1 MNLRILLFRNKPK
14 IRFFFPP
21 KSQLVIYDPVVR
33 DVFKNIVDPYKPT
46 YLALSSEI
54 YLPIFVKACYKK
66 LFQRGERLINLY
78 IIEFLT
84 SINPTL
90 IGTNFEID
98 CRFSYFV
105 SNLGWDTF
113 FVQHGNYAGLFVNE
127 EYRDCYKSS
136 NVADMFVFNS
146 GVKDHMA
153 LNFNYTGNFH
163 VIGSLIANELTDKTI
178 TSNSNGKYLYFISE
192 WEGVKSD
199 VMALQSQQRIVDY
212 CKKYCSDNSMIL
224 KILLRHNKNHPEY
237 ESEIAF
243 YKEVTAGGVEFK
255 SKESTNDN
263 YRNIADAYG
272 VVFLSSTLG
281 YELMLNEKLSVACIS
296 FSGSI
301 MGLYSEVFGWPI
313 VKESRGLGFTNIIS
327 YEEISRVLHD
337 LKIGGISN
345 EIRRKLL
352 EFDPKN
358 RTFKLYLEHKL
369 SGSSKDF

>member
-1 MNLRILLFRNKPK
+1 MNLWILLFRNKPK
-14 IRFFFPP
+14 LRVFSPR

-33 DVFKNIVDPYKPT
+33 DVFRNIIDPYKPT

-54 YLPIFVKACYKK
+54 YLTIFVKACYKK
-66 LFQRGERLINLY
+66 LFQRDERLINLY
-78 IIEFLT
+78 IIEFL
-84 SINPTL
+84 SSVNPTL

-113 FVQHGNYAGLFVNE
+113 FVQHGNYAGFFVNE
-127 EYRDCYKSS
+127 EYRDFYKSG
-136 NVADMFVFNS
+136 NVTDMFVFNS
-146 GVKDHMA
+146 GVKTHMA
-153 LNFNYTGNFH
+153 SNFNYTGNFH
-163 VIGSLIANELTDKTI
+163 VIGSLIANELIDKTI

-192 WEGVKSD
+192 WEGVNSD
-199 VMALQSQQRIVDY
+199 VTALQTQQRIVEY
-212 CKKYCSDNSMIL
+212 CKKYCSENSMIL
-224 KILLRHNKNHPEY
+224 KILLRHHKNHPKY
-237 ESEIAF
+237 ENEIAF

-255 SKESTNDN
+255 SKESANDN
-263 YRNIADAYG
+263 YRNLVNAYG

-296 FSGSI
+296 FRGSI

-313 VKESRGLGFTNIIS
+313 VKESRGRGFTNIIS

-358 RTFKLYLEHKL
+358 RTFKFYLEHKL
-369 SGSSKDF
+369 SGTNER